1 MTEPLAQDD
10 PPPGGG
16 GRSTRTEASLRR
28 RSYQR
33 SRARARRRDRESSP
47 APTGEVGVDEG
58 DTVTEVPVSP
68 QPEGF
73 DPAAD
78 GMTGDGPT
86 PARAAAGPVVAPV
99 VDAGGDEPVDG
110 SAWSDDAFEPAE
122 ERGPDVVPV
131 VQPAAPVDRAEPA
144 GEGRRDRYVRARRV
158 RRTIRRV
165 DPISVGKLA
174 LVFNVCFFIMVL
186 VAGVILWS
194 VAQAA
199 GSIGNI
205 ESFIED
211 IGFEDFEL
219 DGGQLLRG
227 FAIGGGVLVVAG
239 SLFAVLLSILFNL
252 VSDVVGGVRITMVE
266 PDVED

>member
-10 PPPGGG
+10 PPPGAD
-16 GRSTRTEASLRR
+16 GRSTRTEVSVRR

-33 SRARARRRDRESSP
+33 ARARARRR
-47 APTGEVGVDEG
+47 APEAASAGDAGAAGAAEVSVAR
-58 DTVTEVPVSP
+58 
-68 QPEGF
+68 QPEAF
-73 DPAAD
+73 DPPADDPPAD
-78 GMTGDGPT
+78 GSTAAPS
-86 PARAAAGPVVAPV
+86 AREAEAAPV
-99 VDAGGDEPVDG
+99 GDAHRDEPIDATAWADGALEPVD
-110 SAWSDDAFEPAE
+110 EP
-122 ERGPDVVPV
+122 GPAVVPV
-131 VQPAAPVDRAEPA
+131 VRAAEPAARAEPAEPA
-144 GEGRRDRYVRARRV
+144 GEGRRERYVRARRV